1 MKNNVILIGIA
12 GGTGSGKTS
21 IAFEILKEFLTGEV
35 AVIQLD
41 SYYKNLEHIDIEERH
56 KQNFDHPDAM
66 DFDLLLKHLSKLLN
80 WETVHIPRYDFETHT
95 RKEEDETV
103 KPHHVI
109 VVEGILTLW
118 DKHLRDLMDIKLY
131 VETPMDIRFIRRL
144 SRDIKERGRTTQ
156 SVMDQYLHTVRPMH
170 EQFVE
175 PTKVFA
181 DLIIPEGGHNEVA
194 IDLIR
199 TKIKSILGTFA
210 KP

>member
-1 MKNNVILIGIA
+1 
-12 GGTGSGKTS
+12 
-21 IAFEILKEFLTGEV
+21 
-35 AVIQLD
+35 
-41 SYYKNLEHIDIEERH
+41 
-56 KQNFDHPDAM
+56 
-66 DFDLLLKHLSKLLN
+66 
-80 WETVHIPRYDFETHT
+80 
-95 RKEEDETV
+95 
-103 KPHHVI
+103 
-109 VVEGILTLW
+109 VEGILTLW